1 MEGQLIKSH
10 MHSKRVT
17 AQKEKEGGEE
27 ARSHQPETDST
38 TNQENFPESV
48 VLGPWVG
55 CDKEL

>member
-10 MHSKRVT
+10 MHSKWVT

-38 TNQENFPESV
+38 ANQENFP
-48 VLGPWVG
+48 
-55 CDKEL
+55 